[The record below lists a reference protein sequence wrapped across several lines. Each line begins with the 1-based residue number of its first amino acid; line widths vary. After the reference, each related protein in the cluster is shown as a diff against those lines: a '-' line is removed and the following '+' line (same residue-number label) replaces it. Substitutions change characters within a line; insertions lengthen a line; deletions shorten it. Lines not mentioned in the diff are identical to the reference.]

1 MEETNTGQTVRIMFE
16 ASPIAMCAV
25 DADGTIVRA
34 NPAFRQLA
42 GEENALL
49 ALLQDASDRA
59 ALAASLRDLA
69 SGTQRSFST
78 EVQLAGDQERWCEIN
93 GVSMRGASG
102 AAMLHLV
109 DVTARHR
116 REAQLRAL
124 AEGDPL
130 TGVQNR
136 LSLHRIISERLAAAR
151 PGTLLMLDLD
161 GFKAVNDTLGHQRGD
176 ALLIAVAEAIRAA
189 LPPGG
194 VVARLGGD
202 EFAVLLSEDGA
213 SASAY
218 GMTLIRRVAEAATR
232 IPGAPPVTA
241 SVGIT
246 RLRAGHDLEAIFA
259 EVDLAMYAAKRAG
272 KARCVEAAPADP
284 GAGSSAGSVLRVLDR
299 ESEPAAGGNSRRSL
313 L

>member
-1 MEETNTGQTVRIMFE
+1 MFE

-42 GEENALL
+42 GEESSLL
-49 ALLQDASDRA
+49 ELLHDARDRA

-69 SGTQRSFST
+69 SGAQRTFSA
-78 EVQLAGDQERWCEIN
+78 EVQLAGEAERWCEIS
-93 GVSMRGASG
+93 GVAMRGASG

-124 AEGDPL
+124 AECDPL
-130 TGVQNR
+130 TGARNR
-136 LSLHRIISERLAAAR
+136 LSLHRILAERLAAAE

-176 ALLIAVAEAIRAA
+176 ELLIAVAEAIRDA

-202 EFAVLLSEDGA
+202 EFAVLLAEEGA
-213 SASAY
+213 PASTLGTA
-218 GMTLIRRVAEAATR
+218 LIRRVAAAAAR
-232 IPGAPPVTA
+232 IPGAPRVTA

-246 RLRAGHDLEAIFA
+246 RLRAGHDLESIFA

-284 GAGSSAGSVLRVLDR
+284 GAGSSTGSVLRVLDR
-299 ESEPAAGGNSRRSL
+299 EAEPPADGGNGRSYL
-313 L
+313 A